1 MPSDARKFRFVSPG
15 IFINEID
22 KSQIPAI
29 PDAVGPVVIG
39 RAQQGPGMIPTKV
52 GSFSEFVEVF
62 GNPISGIGTD
72 GDVWRLG
79 NGYAAPSYGAYAAQ
93 AYLRAGVGPVTFIRL
108 MGTQSPDAVEA
119 GKAGWT
125 TTATTPTDDKAT
137 NGGAYGL
144 FVFESGSTDQATNKG
159 TLAAVWYLNEGAI
172 ILSGALASGRADDFA
187 ATNFT
192 TGAAAAVIKST
203 DGNFRAQIYSK
214 TGNPVGGSGADP
226 AQGKL
231 EDVTFNLTQ
240 GSRHF
245 IRNVF
250 NTNPELA
257 GAMADTK
264 LKKTYWLGETFES
277 YLTRAGTDEAD
288 LGGAATFGVITAI
301 ANGATD
307 NGPHEQR
314 IPYRDAHSG
323 WFFAQNLNADTASYT
338 HEAQQ
343 KLFKFVGINGHG
355 SWLHRNIKIS
365 INNIKAPSNDNVKY
379 GSFDVEIRKAQDSD
393 LGPVILERF
402 SNCNLDPRSVNFI
415 ARQIG
420 DISVEFD
427 DTEKRYR
434 EFGDYPNNSEYVRVV
449 LHDEVGA
456 IDAKFL
462 PFGVFGPP
470 KYPDWTFASGN
481 VAASPNGNPTAT
493 GFALAANQIPFSHAI
508 GEGFMSGANGP
519 GESFGVY
526 GTASISYPSVLTR
539 LSCSNNADGAN
550 PSTNAYFGLQTSQTR
565 TSTVFDDGYVDYLR
579 PLGADVVSDAVW
591 VDDFGI
597 NGYTSPLIPQFKFT
611 LDEVFVTYDTATYSA
626 TTPTLGIQDAAYK
639 SGSLADGTS
648 FNATSSVGGTVNF
661 ENILNAKINR
671 FTSPLFG
678 GFDGVDITERDPFR
692 NTLIDGTSPTEETN
706 YVFFS
711 LRRAINTIADPEVV
725 EMNVATIPGIWHEET
740 TKYLIDAC
748 EARGDA
754 LAIIDVK
761 GGFTPRHESTDSKSL
776 RKGQLGTVLTKIKE
790 RNLNSSYGAA
800 YYPWVK
806 VRDDQS
812 GTIVT
817 MPPSVVALG
826 VLANTERAA
835 DVWFAPAGF
844 RRGGLSLGAA
854 GLTVTGVETKLTS
867 RNRDDLYEVN
877 INPIASFPAEGV
889 VIFGQKT
896 LQVTQSA
903 LDRINVRRLLI
914 FLKRGISRISSTT
927 LFQPNV
933 QATWNNFK
941 SRADQFLGDVQTRF
955 GLDDF
960 RVVLDE
966 TTTTPDLVDRN
977 ILYAKIFVKPTRA
990 IEFIAIDFIITR
1002 SGASFD
1008 D

>member
-22 KSQIPAI
+22 QSQIPAL
-29 PDAVGPVVIG
+29 PEAVGPVIIG
-39 RAQQGPGMIPTKV
+39 RAEKGPGMTPTKV
-52 GSFSEFVEVF
+52 GSFSEFVERF
-62 GNPISGIGTD
+62 GNPLSGIGTD

-93 AYLRAGVGPVTFIRL
+93 AYLRAGVGPVTFVRL
-108 MGTQSPDAVEA
+108 MGTQSPDATTA

-125 TTATTPTDDKAT
+125 TTATSPTSLAST

-144 FVFESGSTDQATNKG
+144 FLFESASAGGTTTAPG
-159 TLAAVWYLNEGAI
+159 TLAAVWYLNSGAI
-172 ILSGALASGRADDFA
+172 VLSGNVAGSTA
-187 ATNFT
+187 T
-192 TGAAAAVIKST
+192 TGAAAVAVKADST
-203 DGNFRAQIYSK
+203 GNFKAQIYSTAGVPL
-214 TGNPVGGSGADP
+214 TGA
-226 AQGKL
+226 GKL
-231 EDVTFNLTQ
+231 EDITFNLTE

-250 NTNPELA
+250 NTNPENA
-257 GAMADTK
+257 GAMADTTTSK
-264 LKKTYWLGETFES
+264 NYWLGQTFES
-277 YLTRAGTDEAD
+277 YVARAGTA
-288 LGGAATFGVITAI
+288 GASLAGDAASFGAILAI
-301 ANGATD
+301 ANSSDD

-323 WFFAQNLNADTASYT
+323 WFFAQSLNADTASYT
-338 HEAQQ
+338 HENQQ

-355 SWLHRNIKIS
+355 AWLHRNIKIS

-379 GSFDVEIRKAQDSD
+379 GTFDVEIRKAQDTD

-402 SNCNLDPRSVNFI
+402 SNCNLDPRSANFI
-415 ARQIG
+415 ARKIG

-427 DTEKRYR
+427 NDEKRYR
-434 EFGDYPNNSEYVRVV
+434 EFGDYANNSEYVRVV
-449 LHDEVGA
+449 LHENVGV
-456 IDAKFL
+456 IDPKFL

-470 KYPDWTFASGN
+470 KYPGWTST
-481 VAASPNGNPTAT
+481 AATAPTNGNASTNA
-493 GFALAANQIPFSHAI
+493 FALGSNEIPFSACTTANFLT
-508 GEGFMSGANGP
+508 GGADSVLGA
-519 GESFGVY
+519 Y
-526 GTASISYPSVLTR
+526 GTADITYPNVLTR
-539 LSCSNNADGAN
+539 LSCSNGGDGAS
-550 PSTNAYFGLQTSQTR
+550 PTTNAYFGLQTTKAR
-565 TSTVFDDGYVDYLR
+565 TSTVFDNGYVDYLR
-579 PLGADVVSDAVW
+579 PLGADVVSDAAW
-591 VDDFGI
+591 VDTFGI
-597 NGYTSPLIPQFKFT
+597 SGYTSPLIPQFKFT
-611 LDEVFVTYDTATYSA
+611 LDEVFVTYDTSTYSS
-626 TTPTLGIQDAAYK
+626 TTPTLGIQDAAYI
-639 SGSLADGTS
+639 SGSFANGTS
-648 FNATSSVGGTVNF
+648 FTATSSVGGTANF
-661 ENILNAKINR
+661 ENILNAKVNR

-711 LRRAINTIADPEVV
+711 LRRAINTIADAEVV
-725 EMNVATIPGIWHEET
+725 EMNLASLPGIWHEET
-740 TKYLIDAC
+740 TKYLIDTC

-754 LAIIDVK
+754 LAVIDLK
-761 GGFTPRHESTDSKSL
+761 GGFTPRHESTDSKST
-776 RKGQLGTVLTKIKE
+776 RKGSLGNVLTNIKA

-812 GTIVT
+812 GTIVN

-854 GLTVTGVETKLTS
+854 GLTVSGVETKLTS

-877 INPIASFPAEGV
+877 VNPIASFPAEGIV
-889 VIFGQKT
+889 VFGQKT
-896 LQVTQSA
+896 LQATQSA

>member
-22 KSQIPAI
+22 QSQIPAI

-39 RAQQGPGMIPTKV
+39 RAPKGPGMTPIKV
-52 GSFSEFVEVF
+52 GSFSEFAERF
-62 GNPISGIGTD
+62 GNPLSGLGTD

-93 AYLRAGVGPVTFIRL
+93 AYLRAGIGPVTFIRL
-108 MGTQSPDAVEA
+108 MGTQSPDATSA
-119 GKAGWT
+119 GKAGWIT
-125 TTATTPTDDKAT
+125 TKTGPTSNFGT

-144 FVFESGSTDQATNKG
+144 FVFESGSAINATNKG
-159 TLAAVWYLNEGAI
+159 TLAAIWYLNEGGI
-172 ILSGALASGRADDFA
+172 VLSGTLAGGA
-187 ATNFT
+187 ATT
-192 TGAAAAVIKST
+192 ASAGGVVTAT
-203 DGNFRAQIYSK
+203 DGEYKAQIFNASNTK
-214 TGNPVGGSGADP
+214 V
-226 AQGKL
+226 
-231 EDVTFNLTQ
+231 EDITFNLTE

-250 NTNPELA
+250 NTNPENA
-257 GAMADTK
+257 GAIADTNSS
-264 LKKTYWLGETFES
+264 KTYWLGQSYES
-277 YLTRAGTDEAD
+277 YVSRAGTD
-288 LGGAATFGVITAI
+288 AAALNSTTGFGVILAV

-338 HEAQQ
+338 EEAQQ

-355 SWLHRNIKIS
+355 AWLHRNIKIS
-365 INNIKAPSNDNVKY
+365 INNIKAPSNDNVKF
-379 GSFDVEIRKAQDSD
+379 GTFDVEIRKAQDTD

-402 SNCNLDPRSVNFI
+402 SNCNLDPRSANYI
-415 ARQIG
+415 ARKIG

-427 DTEKRYR
+427 NDEKRYR
-434 EFGDYPNNSEYVRVV
+434 EFGDYPNSSEYVRVV
-449 LHDEVGA
+449 VHDDVGT
-456 IDAKFL
+456 IDPKIL

-470 KYPDWTFASGN
+470 KYPDWTAT
-481 VAASPNGNPTAT
+481 AATSPTNGNASTNA
-493 GFALAANQIPFSHAI
+493 FALGSNEVAYPRCTA
-508 GEGFMSGANGP
+508 GTFMSGTTAIIAGAPLGTN
-519 GESFGVY
+519 F
-526 GTASISYPSVLTR
+526 GTASIAYPDVLTR
-539 LSCSNNADGAN
+539 LSCSSGADGAD
-550 PSTNAYFGLQTSQTR
+550 PTTNAYFGLQTNKSR
-565 TSTVFDDGYVDYLR
+565 TSTVFDNGYVDYLR

-597 NGYTSPLIPQFKFT
+597 NGYTSPLVPQFKFT
-611 LDEVFVTYDTATYSA
+611 LDEVVVTYDTSTYSA
-626 TTPTLGIQDAAYK
+626 TTPTLGIQDAAYV
-639 SGSLADGTS
+639 SGSLIDGGS
-648 FNATSSVGGTVNF
+648 FNASGSTGGTANF

-711 LRRAINTIADPEVV
+711 LRRAINTVADAEVV
-725 EMNVATIPGIWHEET
+725 EMNLATIPGIWHEET
-740 TKYLIDAC
+740 TKYLIDTC

-754 LAIIDVK
+754 LAIVDLK
-761 GGFTPRHESTDSKSL
+761 GGFLPRHESTSSKST
-776 RKGQLGTVLTKIKE
+776 RKGQLGDVLTNIKA

-854 GLTVTGVETKLTS
+854 GLTVAGVETKLTS

-877 INPIASFPAEGV
+877 VNPIASFPAEGV
-889 VIFGQKT
+889 VVFGQKT
-896 LQVTQSA
+896 LQATQSA